1 MLAFWPML
9 APRFRPPSGAPRCVR
24 LPSRPL
30 HVMQLAQEAE
40 IPQLVRPVRVD
51 VIHVVAWGATED
63 AASAVA
69 ADDRLTDLSPAWRQR
84 PAAP

>member
-1 MLAFWPML
+1 
-9 APRFRPPSGAPRCVR
+9 
-24 LPSRPL
+24 
-30 HVMQLAQEAE
+30 MQLAQEAE
-40 IPQLVRPVRVD
+40 IPQLVRPVWVD